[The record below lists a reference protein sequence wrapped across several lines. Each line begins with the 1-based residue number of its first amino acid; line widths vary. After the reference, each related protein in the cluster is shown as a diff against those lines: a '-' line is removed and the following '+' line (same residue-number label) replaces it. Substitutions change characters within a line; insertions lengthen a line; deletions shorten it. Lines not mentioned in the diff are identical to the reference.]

1 MWSTDRGEKDP
12 VHFFKLWLSMC
23 LDGMKNSGPSYLSIL
38 NRPKRSGVWYSKT
51 RTGENFIGNMQSMAS
66 CLQTKKIANH
76 SMRKTFMQKLKNCG
90 QPRHVIKEI
99 TGHASLESLKDYD
112 QIDEDQRKNISHMIS
127 GCSSS
132 NSNTNAMKMQQT
144 VQQRPLAAVNPPL
157 LPSLI
162 YVPATGIYSFATNTS
177 NINQFYQA
185 SAISQTGLPPAVL
198 PPQFIPNFRMD
209 LFGSVSYGGSKVT
222 CVKPTLFV
230 ISQLFS

>member
-1 MWSTDRGEKDP
+1 
-12 VHFFKLWLSMC
+12 
-23 LDGMKNSGPSYLSIL
+23 
-38 NRPKRSGVWYSKT
+38 
-51 RTGENFIGNMQSMAS
+51 
-66 CLQTKKIANH
+66 
-76 SMRKTFMQKLKNCG
+76 MQKLKNCG
-90 QPRHVIKEI
+90 QPRHAIKEI

-177 NINQFYQA
+177 NMNQFYQA

-222 CVKPTLFV
+222 CVKPTVFV
-230 ISQLFS
+230 ILQLFS